1 MRGLAR
7 RRRVLEVRGAME
19 TAIFEIGSES
29 ETGALGRALAALL
42 RSGDVVGLCGDLG
55 AGKTALA
62 RAVARGLGV
71 PERVPVTS
79 PTFTLVNEHVGRLPV
94 YHMDLYRLCD
104 ARELYG
110 LGLWEYYGG
119 EGVCLVEWCDR
130 FEDLWPQDA
139 LVLVIHLGEGEA
151 RRIEARG
158 EGRGAALVRDLDRSW
173 RKRG

>member
-1 MRGLAR
+1 
-7 RRRVLEVRGAME
+7 ME
-19 TAIFEIGSES
+19 TAVFEIAGEAGT
-29 ETGALGRALAALL
+29 EALGHALAALL
-42 RSGDVVGLCGDLG
+42 RPGDVVGLSGDLG

-71 PERVPVTS
+71 PESVHVTS
-79 PTFTLVNEHVGRLPV
+79 PTFTLVNEHEGRMPV

-119 EGVCLVEWCDR
+119 AGVCLVEWCDR
-130 FEDLWPQDA
+130 FRDLWPQESM
-139 LVLVIHLGEGEA
+139 VLVIHLGEGEA

-158 EGRGAALVRDLDRSW
+158 DGRGGALVRGLEKAWMES
-173 RKRG
+173 G